1 MHRRIFSLVLC
12 AFALTACGGSDVTT
26 PPPLT
31 VFAASSLRDVLTE
44 IASEWTRQGGATPQ
58 FRFEASSTLARQ
70 LRDGATADV
79 FVSAAPE
86 WVDAVQPLARH
97 DWLGNTL
104 VLVVRADAPDVALD
118 SLASLAVAG
127 EQVPAGAYARAALQ
141 HRGVALPARTINGA
155 NVRAVLAIVSQGG
168 AQAGIVYATDA
179 AIDSSVRIS
188 QTFPATSHPRIVYT
202 SALLRE
208 DGRAFFDA
216 LQSPWAVAIARR
228 HGFVVPP

>member
-1 MHRRIFSLVLC
+1 MMRRAFALLVC
-12 AFALTACGGSDVTT
+12 ALALTACRGGDVATRDAV
-26 PPPLT
+26 T

-44 IASEWTRQGGATPQ
+44 IATEWTRQTGVAPRLQ
-58 FRFEASSTLARQ
+58 FEASSTLARQ

-86 WVDAVQPLARH
+86 WVDAAQPLARH

-104 VLVVRADAPDVALD
+104 VLVVRANAPDVALD
-118 SLASLAVAG
+118 SLSSLAVAG

-179 AIDSSVRIS
+179 AIDSTVRIS

>member
-1 MHRRIFSLVLC
+1 MHRRAFSLLLGALV
-12 AFALTACGGSDVTT
+12 LTACGGGDVTT
-26 PPPLT
+26 SPPLT
-31 VFAASSLRDVLTE
+31 VFAASSLRDVLTD
-44 IASEWTRQGGATPQ
+44 IATEWARQGGTTPQ

-70 LRDGATADV
+70 LREGARADL

-104 VLVVRADAPDVALD
+104 VLVVRADAPDIALD
-118 SLASLAVAG
+118 SLSSLAVAG

-179 AIDSSVRIS
+179 ATDSTVRIS

-216 LQSPWAVAIARR
+216 LQSPWAVDIARR